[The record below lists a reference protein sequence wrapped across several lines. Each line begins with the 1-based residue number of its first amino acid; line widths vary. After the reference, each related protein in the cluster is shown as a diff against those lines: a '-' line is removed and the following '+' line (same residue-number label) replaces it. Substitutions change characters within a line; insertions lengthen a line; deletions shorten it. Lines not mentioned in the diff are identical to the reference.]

1 MNVREFIAWLST
13 MPQEDEVVA
22 WDPDAEGYYPVSGAV
37 YGHGRVELQTDD
49 PED

>member
-22 WDPDAEGYYPVSGAV
+22 WDPDAGVLPGQWRRLWART
-37 YGHGRVELQTDD
+37 GRATNRR
-49 PED
+49 P